1 MLLQF
6 VLDVLHLWLQFFF
19 VQERREKICTKT
31 LKSYDTQPLG
41 GVSGQAADIEITA
54 REILKLKDELYKI
67 ISKHTG
73 QTFKKV
79 NADSDRDYWMK
90 ADEAHKYGM
99 VDEVLNK

>member
-1 MLLQF
+1 MS
-6 VLDVLHLWLQFFF
+6 
-19 VQERREKICTKT
+19 EE
-31 LKSYDTQPLG
+31 
-41 GVSGQAADIEITA
+41 
-54 REILKLKDELYKI
+54 EILCSFCGRSKSQTKLLIAGLDAHICDVCISQADMILKDELYKI

>member
-1 MLLQF
+1 MKYVCRYLSKNKIEDLQ
-6 VLDVLHLWLQFFF
+6 
-19 VQERREKICTKT
+19 KIIHYCE
-31 LKSYDTQPLG
+31 L
-41 GVSGQAADIEITA
+41 
-54 REILKLKDELYKI
+54 EILKLKDELNKI